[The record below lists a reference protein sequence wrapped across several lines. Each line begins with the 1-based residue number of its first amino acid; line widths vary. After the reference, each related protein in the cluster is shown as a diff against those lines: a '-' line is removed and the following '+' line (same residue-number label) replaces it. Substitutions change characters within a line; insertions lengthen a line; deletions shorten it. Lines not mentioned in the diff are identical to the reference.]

1 MMRHRSKYR
10 SITMESIMKN
20 KTKKSFSLIC
30 FLLVGVTITSLGIG
44 IRVVTGS
51 GIEAPRPLQG
61 IGCATATSGGG
72 WQNFAISPQ
81 TGSFTAEFDATPS
94 ASPIDSVVGLSRGA
108 QTAYTGFATLARF
121 SPTGNIDA
129 RNGGAYAAASTIPYS
144 ANVTYHFRLIV
155 NVPAHTYSIF
165 VTPAGGSELTVG
177 TNFAFRTEQ
186 NTVTTLDWWG
196 TVVNA
201 STPGSTTVC
210 NFTIAG
216 ETEPAPLRTFRVSS
230 ISALQSRINS
240 AIAGDLIILTN
251 GIYTTT
257 GAITIN
263 RQGTAQHPIVIS
275 ADTIGGAEIRGSA
288 SFSLNSPAAFVT
300 IRGFRLTH
308 AIGTVQA
315 QAGTN
320 HCRITRN
327 VFQLTG
333 DGIYLLVSGDD
344 CEVDHNTF
352 QNKSTVGQMFSI
364 RGPGSAG
371 MAQRTWVHHNLF
383 QNFSSVGGNGGE
395 TLQIGLS
402 GRSLTDAHTLVEN
415 NLFVNC
421 NGENEMISNKSSANT
436 YRYNTFRDSTSGE
449 LTLRHGNDCV
459 VHSNFFL
466 NTAGLRFFG
475 DDHQIY
481 SNYFEDC
488 DPGIQI
494 GNGDGEVA
502 DGAPL
507 TSHDRPDRVRVS
519 FNTLVNN
526 NRSVIM
532 SGRTNGLGAT
542 ALVFGNNVIQSDLS
556 VILDLGGPTPN
567 ARFEGNIVFGAATN
581 GDMPSSGARRVNPQL
596 TQDSFSI
603 FRLLST
609 SPAINTSV
617 GSYPEVIIDL
627 DGQARSG
634 TKDVGADEF
643 STAPVIRR
651 PLTTANVGPNAP

>member
-1 MMRHRSKYR
+1 M
-10 SITMESIMKN
+10 
-20 KTKKSFSLIC
+20 KKSTEKNLWLMC
-30 FLLVGVTITSLGIG
+30 FLVIV
-44 IRVVTGS
+44 
-51 GIEAPRPLQG
+51 
-61 IGCATATSGGG
+61 ATAAIGGVWVRSVSGNGVSSPDPSQGTGCVTVASGGG
-72 WQNFAISPQ
+72 WQNTAISPQ
-81 TGSFTAEFDATPS
+81 TGTFTAEFDATPT

-121 SPTGNIDA
+121 NPTGSIDA
-129 RNGGAYAAASTIPYS
+129 RNGGAYAAASNIPYS
-144 ANVTYHFRLIV
+144 ANVTYHFRMAV
-155 NVPAHTYSIF
+155 NAPARTYSVF
-165 VTPAGGSELTVG
+165 VRPAGGSELTVG

-186 NTVTTLDWWG
+186 NTVTSLDWWG

-210 NFTIAG
+210 NFTIG
-216 ETEPAPLRTFRVSS
+216 GTEPGPLRTFRVSS
-230 ISALQSRINS
+230 LSDLQSRINS
-240 AIAGDLIILTN
+240 ALPGDLIILNN
-251 GIYTTT
+251 GIYTSS
-257 GAITIN
+257 ATIN
-263 RQGTAQHPIVIS
+263 IDRQGTSQNPITIS
-275 ADTIGGAEIRGSA
+275 ADTTGGAEIRGSA
-288 SFSLNSPAAFVT
+288 SFSVNSPAAWIV

-308 AIGTVQA
+308 SIGTVQVR
-315 QAGTN
+315 AGTS

-333 DGIYLLVSGDD
+333 TGRYLLVSGDD

-352 QNKSTVGQMFSI
+352 QNKSTEGQMFSI
-364 RGPGSAG
+364 HGPGSSG

-383 QNFSSVGGNGGE
+383 QNFTSIGGNGGE

-415 NLFVNC
+415 NLFLNC
-421 NGENEMISNKSSANT
+421 NGENELISNKSSANT
-436 YRYNTFRDSTSGE
+436 FRYNTIQDSTSGE

-494 GNGDGEVA
+494 GNGDGDVA
-502 DGAPL
+502 NGAPL

-519 FNTLVNN
+519 YNTLVNN
-526 NRSVIM
+526 NQSVIM
-532 SGRTNGLGAT
+532 PGRTNGLGAT
-542 ALVFGNNVIQSDLS
+542 ALVFSNNIIQTNTG
-556 VILDLGGPTPN
+556 VILDLGGPAPN
-567 ARFEGNIVFGAATN
+567 ATFQGNIVFGSATN
-581 GDMPSSGARRVNPQL
+581 GDMPTSGARRVNPL
-596 TQDSFSI
+596 LSQDSFSI
-603 FRLLST
+603 FRLQST
-609 SPAINTSV
+609 SPAINTGV
-617 GSYPEVIIDL
+617 GSFPEVTIDL
-627 DGQARSG
+627 DGHSRSG

-643 STAPVIRR
+643 STAPVVRR

>member
-1 MMRHRSKYR
+1 
-10 SITMESIMKN
+10 
-20 KTKKSFSLIC
+20 
-30 FLLVGVTITSLGIG
+30 V
-44 IRVVTGS
+44 
-51 GIEAPRPLQG
+51 
-61 IGCATATSGGG
+61 TSGGG

-94 ASPIDSVVGLSRGA
+94 APLIDSVVGLSRGA

-121 SPTGNIDA
+121 NPSGNIDA
-129 RNGGAYAAASTIPYS
+129 RNGAAYAATSTIPYS
-144 ANVTYHFRLIV
+144 AGVTYHFRLVV
-155 NVPAHTYSIF
+155 NVPSHTYSIF
-165 VTPAGGSELTVG
+165 VRPAGGAESTVG

-186 NTVTTLDWWG
+186 NTVTSLDWWG

-210 NFTIAG
+210 NFTITVD
-216 ETEPAPLRTFRVSS
+216 TEPPPTRTFRVSS
-230 ISALQSRINS
+230 LSALQSRINS
-240 AIAGDLIILTN
+240 ALPGDLIILTN
-251 GIYTTT
+251 GVYTST
-257 GAITIN
+257 ATIN
-263 RQGTAQHPIVIS
+263 IDRQGTSQNPITIA

-288 SFSLNSPAAFVT
+288 SFNVNSPSAWIV

-308 AIGTVQA
+308 SIGTVQA
-315 QAGTN
+315 RAGTS
-320 HCRITRN
+320 HIRFTRN

-333 DGIYLLVSGDD
+333 DGRYLLVSGDD
-344 CEVDHNTF
+344 CEIDHNTL
-352 QNKSTVGQMFSI
+352 QNKSTTGQMFSI
-364 RGPGSAG
+364 HGPGSSG

-383 QNFSSVGGNGGE
+383 QNFTSIGGNGGE

-436 YRYNTFRDSTSGE
+436 YRYNTFLNSTSGE

-502 DGAPL
+502 NGAPL

-526 NRSVIM
+526 NRSAIM
-532 SGRTNGLGAT
+532 PGRTNGLGAT
-542 ALVFGNNVIQSDLS
+542 ALVFANNIIQSNS
-556 VILDLGGPTPN
+556 GVILDLGGPAPN
-567 ARFEGNIVFGAATN
+567 ARFEGNIVFGSATN
-581 GDMPSSGARRVNPQL
+581 GDMPTSGARRVNPL
-596 TQDSFSI
+596 LSQDSLSI
-603 FRLLST
+603 FRLQST
-609 SPAINTSV
+609 SPAINTAV
-617 GSYPEVIIDL
+617 GSYPEVTIDL
-627 DGQARSG
+627 DGHTRSG

-651 PLTTANVGPNAP
+651 PLTTADVGPNAP

>member
-1 MMRHRSKYR
+1 
-10 SITMESIMKN
+10 ME
-20 KTKKSFSLIC
+20 
-30 FLLVGVTITSLGIG
+30 GPG
-44 IRVVTGS
+44 
-51 GIEAPRPLQG
+51 PLQG
-61 IGCATATSGGG
+61 VGCATATSGGA
-72 WQNFAISPQ
+72 WQNVAFSLQSGA
-81 TGSFTAEFDATPS
+81 FTAEFDATPS
-94 ASPIDSVVGLSRGA
+94 VAPIDNVIGLSRGA
-108 QTAYTGFATLARF
+108 QTTYAGFAALARF

-144 ANVTYHFRLIV
+144 ANVTYHFRLVV
-155 NVPAHTYSIF
+155 NAPAHNYSIF
-165 VTPAGGSELTVG
+165 VRPAGGAEQTVG

-186 NTVTTLDWWG
+186 NTVTGLDWWG
-196 TVVNA
+196 TFVNA
-201 STPGSTTVC
+201 STPGSATVC
-210 NFTIAG
+210 NFTITA

-230 ISALQSRINS
+230 ISALQSQINS

-251 GIYTTT
+251 GVYTTT
-257 GAITIN
+257 GAITVN
-263 RQGTAQHPIVIS
+263 RQGTAQHPIVIA

-288 SFSLNSPAAFVT
+288 SFTVNSPAAFVT

-308 AIGTVQA
+308 AIGTVQV
-315 QAGTN
+315 QAGASN
-320 HCRITRN
+320 CRITRN

-344 CEVDHNTF
+344 CEVDHNTL
-352 QNKSTVGQMFSI
+352 QNKSTTGQMFSI
-364 RGPGSAG
+364 RGPGSSG

-421 NGENEMISNKSSANT
+421 NGENEMISNKSSSNT
-436 YRYNTFRDSTSGE
+436 YRYNTFMDSTSGE
-449 LTLRHGNDCV
+449 LTLRHGNHCV

-466 NTAGLRFFG
+466 HTAGLRFFG

-519 FNTLVNN
+519 FNTLINN
-526 NRSVIM
+526 NQSAIM

-542 ALVFGNNVIQSDLS
+542 DLVFSNNIIQTDSGTILTLS
-556 VILDLGGPTPN
+556 GPAPN
-567 ARFEGNIVFGAATN
+567 ARFEGNIVFGSAPN
-581 GDMPSSGARRVNPQL
+581 GDMPTSGARRVNPL
-596 TQDSFSI
+596 LSQDSFSV

-609 SPAINTSV
+609 SPAINASV
-617 GSYPEVIIDL
+617 GSYPEVTIDL
-627 DGQARSG
+627 DGQPRSG

>member
-1 MMRHRSKYR
+1 
-10 SITMESIMKN
+10 
-20 KTKKSFSLIC
+20 
-30 FLLVGVTITSLGIG
+30 
-44 IRVVTGS
+44 
-51 GIEAPRPLQG
+51 LQG
-61 IGCATATSGGG
+61 TGCATATSGAG
-72 WQNFAISPQ
+72 WQNFAFSPQ

-108 QTAYTGFATLARF
+108 QTAYTGFAVLARF
-121 SPTGNIDA
+121 NPSGNIDA
-129 RNGGAYAAASTIPYS
+129 RNGGDYAAASTIPYS
-144 ANVTYHFRLIV
+144 ANVTYHFRLVV
-155 NVPAHTYSIF
+155 NAPARTYSVF
-165 VTPAGGSELTVG
+165 VTPAGGTERTVG

-186 NTVTTLDWWG
+186 NTVTSLDWWG

-201 STPGSTTVC
+201 STAGSTTVC

-251 GIYTTT
+251 GVYTTT
-257 GAITIN
+257 VAITIN

-288 SFSLNSPAAFVT
+288 SFIVSSPAAFVT

-308 AIGTVQA
+308 AIGTVQV
-315 QAGTN
+315 QAGASN
-320 HCRITRN
+320 CRITRN

-333 DGIYLLVSGDD
+333 DGRYLLVSGDD
-344 CEVDHNTF
+344 CEVDRNTF
-352 QNKSTVGQMFSI
+352 QNKSTTGQMFSI
-364 RGPGSAG
+364 HGPGSSG

-383 QNFSSVGGNGGE
+383 QNFSSIGGNGGE

-436 YRYNTFRDSTSGE
+436 YRYNTFRDSASGE

-481 SNYFEDC
+481 SNYFEEC

-502 DGAPL
+502 DGAAL

-542 ALVFGNNVIQSDLS
+542 NLVFSNNIIQTDFGT
-556 VILDLGGPTPN
+556 ILDLSGPAPN

-581 GDMPSSGARRVNPQL
+581 GDMPTSGARRVNPL
-596 TQDSFSI
+596 LSRDSLGVFK
-603 FRLLST
+603 LQST
-609 SPAINTSV
+609 SPAINTAV
-617 GSYPEVIIDL
+617 GSFPEVTIDL
-627 DGQARSG
+627 DGHARSG

>member
-1 MMRHRSKYR
+1 
-10 SITMESIMKN
+10 MK
-20 KTKKSFSLIC
+20 KSTKKSFSLIG
-30 FLLVGVTITSLGIG
+30 FLLVGITITTGVQVSGVSG
-44 IRVVTGS
+44 GNVAASEPQVGCVTV
-51 GIEAPRPLQG
+51 
-61 IGCATATSGGG
+61 TSGGG
-72 WQNFAISPQ
+72 WQNFAFSAQ
-81 TGSFTAEFDATPS
+81 TGTFTAEFDATPS

-108 QTAYTGFATLARF
+108 QNAYTGFAALARF
-121 SPTGNIDA
+121 NPSGNIDA

-144 ANVTYHFRLIV
+144 ANVTYHFRLAV
-155 NVPAHTYSIF
+155 NVPSRNYSIF
-165 VTPAGGSELTVG
+165 VRPPGGSEQTVG

-186 NTVTTLDWWG
+186 NTVTSLDWWG

-210 NFTIAG
+210 NFTITSG
-216 ETEPAPLRTFRVSS
+216 TGTGPLRTFRVSS
-230 ISALQSRINS
+230 LSELQSRINS
-240 AIAGDLIILTN
+240 ALAGDLIILNN
-251 GIYTTT
+251 GIYTSS
-257 GAITIN
+257 ATIN
-263 RQGTAQHPIVIS
+263 IDRQGTSQNPITIS
-275 ADTIGGAEIRGSA
+275 TDTIGGAEIRGSA
-288 SFSLNSPAAFVT
+288 SFSVNSPAAWIV

-308 AIGTVQA
+308 SIGTVQVR
-315 QAGTN
+315 AGTRN
-320 HCRITRN
+320 TRITRN

-333 DGIYLLVSGDD
+333 DGRYLLVSGDD
-344 CEVDHNTF
+344 CEIDHNTF
-352 QNKSTVGQMFSI
+352 QNKSTVGQMLSVH
-364 RGPGSAG
+364 GPGSSG
-371 MAQRTWVHHNLF
+371 MAQRTWIHHNLF
-383 QNFSSVGGNGGE
+383 QNFSSIGGNGGE

-421 NGENEMISNKSSANT
+421 NGENELISNKSSANT
-436 YRYNTFRDSTSGE
+436 YRYNTILNSTSGE

-494 GNGDGEVA
+494 GNGGTNIPPGE
-502 DGAPL
+502 L
-507 TSHDRPDRVRVS
+507 TGHDRPDRVRVS

-532 SGRTNGLGAT
+532 SSRTDGLGAT
-542 ALVFGNNVIQSDLS
+542 DLVFSNNIIQTDSG
-556 VILDLGGPTPN
+556 VILDLNGPTPN
-567 ARFEGNIVFGAATN
+567 ARFDGNIVWGSAAN
-581 GDMPSSGARRVNPQL
+581 GDMPTSGNRRVNPL
-596 TQDSFSI
+596 LSQDSFSI
-603 FRLLST
+603 FRLQST

-617 GSYPEVIIDL
+617 GSFPEVTIDL
-627 DGQARSG
+627 DGHTRSG

-643 STAPVIRR
+643 STAPVVRR

>member
-1 MMRHRSKYR
+1 
-10 SITMESIMKN
+10 MK
-20 KTKKSFSLIC
+20 KSTKKNFSLIG
-30 FLLVGVTITSLGIG
+30 FLLVGITIAAGLWAPGVIG
-44 IRVVTGS
+44 SNAAG
-51 GIEAPRPLQG
+51 PDPLQV
-61 IGCATATSGGG
+61 GCATVTSGGG
-72 WQNFAISPQ
+72 WQNFAFSPQ

-94 ASPIDSVVGLSRGA
+94 ARPIDSVVGLSRGA
-108 QTAYTGFATLARF
+108 QTAYTGFAVLARF
-121 SPTGNIDA
+121 NPSGNIDA

-144 ANVTYHFRLIV
+144 ANVTYHFRLVV
-155 NVPAHTYSIF
+155 NVPSHIYSIF
-165 VTPAGGSELTVG
+165 VRPAGGSELTVG

-186 NTVTTLDWWG
+186 NTVTSLDWWG

-210 NFTIAG
+210 NFTITVDT
-216 ETEPAPLRTFRVSS
+216 ETPPLRTFRVSS
-230 ISALQSRINS
+230 LSSLQSRINS
-240 AIAGDLIILTN
+240 AIPGDLIILTN
-251 GIYTTT
+251 GIYTSS
-257 GAITIN
+257 ATIN
-263 RQGTAQHPIVIS
+263 IDRQGTAQNPIVIS
-275 ADTIGGAEIRGSA
+275 ADTIGGAEIRGTA
-288 SFSLNSPAAFVT
+288 SFSVNSPAAWIV

-308 AIGTVQA
+308 SIGTVQVR
-315 QAGTN
+315 AGTS
-320 HCRITRN
+320 HCRLTRN

-333 DGIYLLVSGDD
+333 DGRYLLVSGDD

-364 RGPGSAG
+364 HGPGSSG

-402 GRSLTDAHTLVEN
+402 GRSLTNAHTLIEN

-436 YRYNTFRDSTSGE
+436 YRYNTFLNSTSGE

-532 SGRTNGLGAT
+532 PGRTGGLGAT
-542 ALVFGNNVIQSDLS
+542 DLVFSNNIIQTDSG

-567 ARFEGNIVFGAATN
+567 ARFEGNIVFGSATN
-581 GDMPSSGARRVNPQL
+581 GDMPTSGARRVNPLL

-603 FRLLST
+603 FRLTST
-609 SPAINTSV
+609 SPAINTAV
-617 GSYPEVIIDL
+617 GSFPEVTIDL
-627 DGQARSG
+627 DGQSRST

-643 STAPVIRR
+643 STAPITRR

>member
-1 MMRHRSKYR
+1 
-10 SITMESIMKN
+10 MK
-20 KTKKSFSLIC
+20 KSTKKNFSLIG
-30 FLLVGVTITSLGIG
+30 FLLVGVTIAVGLWAPGVGAGNAAAS
-44 IRVVTGS
+44 
-51 GIEAPRPLQG
+51 EAPQV
-61 IGCATATSGGG
+61 GCATVTSGGG

-108 QTAYTGFATLARF
+108 QTAYSGFATLARF
-121 SPTGNIDA
+121 NPSGNIDA
-129 RNGGAYAAASTIPYS
+129 RNGGAYAATSTIPYS
-144 ANVTYHFRLIV
+144 AGVTYHFRLVV
-155 NVPAHTYSIF
+155 NVPSRIYSIF
-165 VTPAGGSELTVG
+165 VRPAGGAESTVG

-186 NTVTTLDWWG
+186 NTVTSLDWWG

-210 NFTIAG
+210 NFSITVD
-216 ETEPAPLRTFRVSS
+216 TEPPPSRTFRVSS
-230 ISALQSRINS
+230 LSALQSRINS
-240 AIAGDLIILTN
+240 AIPGDLIILTN
-251 GIYTTT
+251 GVYTST
-257 GAITIN
+257 ATIN
-263 RQGTAQHPIVIS
+263 IDRQGTAQNPITIA
-275 ADTIGGAEIRGSA
+275 ADTTGGAEIRGSA
-288 SFSLNSPAAFVT
+288 SFSVNSPAAWIV

-308 AIGTVQA
+308 SIGTVQA
-315 QAGTN
+315 RAGTS
-320 HCRITRN
+320 HIRLTRN

-333 DGIYLLVSGDD
+333 DGRYLLVSGDD
-344 CEVDHNTF
+344 CEVDHNTL
-352 QNKSTVGQMFSI
+352 QNKSTAGQMFSI
-364 RGPGSAG
+364 HGPGSSG

-383 QNFSSVGGNGGE
+383 QNFTSIGANGGE

-436 YRYNTFRDSTSGE
+436 YRYNTFLNSTSGE

-494 GNGDGEVA
+494 GNGGGEVA
-502 DGAPL
+502 DGDPL

-532 SGRTNGLGAT
+532 PGRTDGLGAT
-542 ALVFGNNVIQSDLS
+542 ALVFSNNIIQTDSGT
-556 VILDLGGPTPN
+556 ILDLGGPAPN
-567 ARFEGNIVFGAATN
+567 ARFEGNIVWGSATN
-581 GDMPSSGARRVNPQL
+581 GDMPTSGARRVNPL
-596 TQDSFSI
+596 LSQDSFSI
-603 FRLLST
+603 FRLQST

-617 GSYPEVIIDL
+617 GSFPEVTIDL
-627 DGQARSG
+627 DGHTRSG

>member
-1 MMRHRSKYR
+1 
-10 SITMESIMKN
+10 MK
-20 KTKKSFSLIC
+20 KSTKKNFSLLC
-30 FLLVGVTITSLGIG
+30 FLVIGVTVSIG
-44 IRVVTGS
+44 GVWVRVVSSNGDVSPDPFQGTG
-51 GIEAPRPLQG
+51 
-61 IGCATATSGGG
+61 CVTVTSGGG
-72 WQNFAISPQ
+72 WQNTAISPQ
-81 TGSFTAEFDATPS
+81 TGTFTAEFDATPT
-94 ASPIDSVVGLSRGA
+94 AAPIDSVVGLSRGA

-121 SPTGNIDA
+121 SPTGSIDA
-129 RNGGAYAAASTIPYS
+129 RNGGAYAAASNIPYS
-144 ANVTYHFRLIV
+144 ANVTYHFRMVV
-155 NVPAHTYSIF
+155 NVPAHTYSVF
-165 VTPAGGSELTVG
+165 VRPAGGSELTVG

-210 NFTIAG
+210 NFTIG
-216 ETEPAPLRTFRVSS
+216 GSEPAPLRTFRASS
-230 ISALQSRINS
+230 LSELQSRINS
-240 AIAGDLIILTN
+240 ALPGDLIILNN
-251 GIYTTT
+251 GIYTSS
-257 GAITIN
+257 ATIN
-263 RQGTAQHPIVIS
+263 VNKQGTAQNPIVIS
-275 ADTIGGAEIRGSA
+275 SDTTGGAEIRGSA
-288 SFSLNSPAAFVT
+288 SFIVSSPAAFVV

-308 AIGTVQA
+308 AIGTVQV
-315 QAGTN
+315 QAGAS

-333 DGIYLLVSGDD
+333 TGRYLLVSGDD
-344 CEVDHNTF
+344 CEVDHNTL
-352 QNKSTVGQMFSI
+352 QNKSTSGQMFSI
-364 RGPGSAG
+364 HGPGSSG

-383 QNFSSVGGNGGE
+383 QNFTSIGANGGE

-402 GRSLTDAHTLVEN
+402 GRSLTDAHTLIEN
-415 NLFVNC
+415 NLFLNC
-421 NGENEMISNKSSANT
+421 NGENELISNKSSANT
-436 YRYNTFRDSTSGE
+436 FRYNTIQDSTSGE
-449 LTLRHGNDCV
+449 LTLRHGNNCV

-519 FNTLVNN
+519 YNTLVNN
-526 NRSVIM
+526 NRSAIM

-542 ALVFGNNVIQSDLS
+542 ALVFSNNLIQTDTG
-556 VILDLGGPTPN
+556 VILDLGGPAPN
-567 ARFEGNIVFGAATN
+567 ATFEGNIVFGSAAN
-581 GDMPSSGARRVNPQL
+581 GDMPTSGARRVNPML
-596 TQDSFSI
+596 SQDSFSI

-609 SPAINTSV
+609 SPAINTGV
-617 GSYPEVIIDL
+617 GSFPEVTIDL
-627 DGQARSG
+627 DGQTRSG

-643 STAPVIRR
+643 STAPVVRR